1 MLISKHIKE
10 TWPNYTTF
18 PEIEML
24 RTFWIIKN
32 ITLQNF
38 CAVTVYPG
46 ESQNQKRK
54 ASSTVPRKFPVPISP
69 RKFLLES

>member
-10 TWPNYTTF
+10 TWPNSTTF
-18 PEIEML
+18 AEIEML

-32 ITLQNF
+32 ITLENF

-54 ASSTVPRKFPVPISP
+54 VNSTVPGKFPVPISP